1 MQITMTTPMADA
13 LGRSY
18 RPGQTYHVAAAEAER
33 LITSGLAYREPTQV
47 ETVVAGL
54 KALGGGLV
62 VTAET
67 DAALVAMATAAKVP
81 LHRRRGARGSDGH

>member
-1 MQITMTTPMADA
+1 MQVTITTPMADA

-18 RPGQTYHVAAAEAER
+18 RPGQTYRMADAEAER
-33 LITSGLAYREPTQV
+33 LITSGFVHREPTLV

-67 DAALVAMATAAKVP
+67 DAALVAVAKAAKVP
-81 LHRRRGARGSDGH
+81 LHRQRGTRGSDGH

>member
-1 MQITMTTPMADA
+1 MQVTMTTPMADA
-13 LGRSY
+13 LGRIY
-18 RPGQTYHVAAAEAER
+18 RPGQTYHVTDAEAER
-33 LITSGLAYREPTQV
+33 LITSGLAYCEPTRV

-67 DAALVAMATAAKVP
+67 DAALVATATAAKVP
-81 LHRRRGARGSDGH
+81 LHRPRGTRGSDSH

>member
-1 MQITMTTPMADA
+1 MQVTMTTPMADA
-13 LGRSY
+13 LGRIY
-18 RPGQTYHVAAAEAER
+18 HPGQTYHVADVEAER
-33 LITSGLAYREPTQV
+33 LITSGLAYREPTLV

-67 DAALVAMATAAKVP
+67 DAALVAMVTAAKVP
-81 LHRRRGARGSDGH
+81 LHRPRGPRGSDGH

>member
-1 MQITMTTPMADA
+1 MKVTMTTPMADA

-18 RPGQTYHVAAAEAER
+18 RPGQTYHVADAEAAR
-33 LITSGLAYREPTQV
+33 LITSGLAYREPTRG

-54 KALGGGLV
+54 LALGGGLV

-81 LHRRRGARGSDGH
+81 LHRPRGTRGSDRH